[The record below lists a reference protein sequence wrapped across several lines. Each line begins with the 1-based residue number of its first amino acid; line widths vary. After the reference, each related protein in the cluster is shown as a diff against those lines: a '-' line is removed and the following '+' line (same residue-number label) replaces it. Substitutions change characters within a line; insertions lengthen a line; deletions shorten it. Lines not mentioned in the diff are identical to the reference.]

1 MKILLTVLG
10 GITLLFVLALLFAL
24 PTMWVVNYLFSAQ
37 LLIFVFGVEKIGFW
51 TALVLNIFFNIA
63 FKSYSVSSKD

>member
-10 GITLLFVLALLFAL
+10 GITLLFVLALLFAF